1 MIFSSAAPTVIPFL
15 QSILLG
21 LLLSFIYDF
30 FCSIR
35 KLFPA
40 QVQLHF
46 ILDILYF
53 VLFGTILFNF
63 LLQKSAGRLRYF
75 IVLGVIIG
83 WVVYH
88 NTVSTLTI
96 QLLNGLFT
104 LFRRVLLILLQP
116 ILAIIKMIRRGLS
129 TVQDK
134 YSTKSKFRKISL
146 KKALGP
152 LYNKVSK
159 RKSEGEIG

>member
-21 LLLSFIYDF
+21 LLLSFIYDI

-75 IVLGVIIG
+75 IVLGVDYRVGGISQ
-83 WVVYH
+83 YCQYFDH
-88 NTVSTLTI
+88 STVE
-96 QLLNGLFT
+96 
-104 LFRRVLLILLQP
+104 RLIYLVSACFAHFVQP

-129 TVQDK
+129 AVQDK

>member
-21 LLLSFIYDF
+21 LLLSFIYDI

-129 TVQDK
+129 AVQDK
-134 YSTKSKFRKISL
+134 YSTKCKFRKISL

-159 RKSEGEIG
+159 EKAKER